1 MEAEMAREARTTPPA
16 RHAPPSSF
24 LTLMTG
30 WVQQGVESFFAT
42 QRVLVD
48 LAMRQNALAMKS
60 FRDMLTDPENSPV
73 AILTELAVE
82 GTSNFIEAQQILLN
96 LAQQENEIIMNG
108 MKERVGGTAVG
119 AAATDL
125 LRRAINNYVD
135 MQQDYLKITKKQA
148 INWLDAVKDGK
159 GYDGKHMV
167 ELAREGMETFVE
179 SQKKFLDII
188 MDETNRATG
197 GKPRT
202 DKIKKTELS
211 KLAREGVNA
220 FIDAQKKL
228 LDVAG
233 QQMNVNLTSATKT
246 MSMLSPARLM
256 PMANLTGE
264 GVRSFVEAEKALI
277 NSVVKPRTAERAH
290 PKAKA
295 KAAGRRNKAAMAHAA
310 A

>member
-1 MEAEMAREARTTPPA
+1 MPREVRT
-16 RHAPPSSF
+16 APPSSF

-48 LAMRQNALAMKS
+48 LAIRQNALAMKS

-96 LAQQENEIIMNG
+96 LAHQENDIIMNG
-108 MKERVGGTAVG
+108 VKERVGGTAVG
-119 AAATDL
+119 MAATDL
-125 LRRAINNYVD
+125 LRRSINNYVEL
-135 MQQDYLKITKKQA
+135 QQEYLNITKKQA
-148 INWLDAVKDGK
+148 INWLDAMSEGK
-159 GYDGKHMV
+159 GYDGAHLVAVAK
-167 ELAREGMETFVE
+167 EGMEAFVH

-188 MDETNRATG
+188 LDETNKATG

-202 DKIKKTELS
+202 DKMKKTEVS
-211 KLAREGVNA
+211 KLAREGVSA

-233 QQMNVNLTSATKT
+233 QQMNVNLSSANKT
-246 MSMLSPARLM
+246 MSMLNPARLM
-256 PMANLTGE
+256 PMASLTGE
-264 GVRSFVEAEKALI
+264 GVRSFVEAEKAI
-277 NSVVKPRTAERAH
+277 IDSVVKPKKMAEKPRPRPKVKPRARRT
-290 PKAKA
+290 
-295 KAAGRRNKAAMAHAA
+295 KAAAAAAMA
-310 A
+310 

>member
-1 MEAEMAREARTTPPA
+1 MPRETRTTPP
-16 RHAPPSSF
+16 SSL

-60 FRDMLTDPENSPV
+60 FRDMLTDPDNSPV

-96 LAQQENEIIMNG
+96 LAQQENEIIMEG
-108 MKERVGGTAVG
+108 VKERVGGTAVG
-119 AAATDL
+119 MAATDL
-125 LRRAINNYVD
+125 LRRAVNNYVD
-135 MQQDYLKITKKQA
+135 MQQEYLKITKKQA

-159 GYDGKHMV
+159 GYDSSHMV
-167 ELAREGMETFVE
+167 ELAKEGMEAFVRA
-179 SQKKFLDII
+179 QKKFLDIVV
-188 MDETNRATG
+188 DETNKATG

-202 DKIKKTELS
+202 DKLKKTELS
-211 KLAREGVNA
+211 KLAREGVSA

-233 QQMNVNLTSATKT
+233 QQMNVNLSSANKT
-246 MSMLSPARLM
+246 MQMLNPARLI

-264 GVRSFVEAEKALI
+264 GVRSFVEAEKAI
-277 NSVVKPRTAERAH
+277 IESVVKPKMAEKPRPRTKVKPRS
-290 PKAKA
+290 
-295 KAAGRRNKAAMAHAA
+295 RRNKAAMAATAA
-310 A
+310 

>member
-1 MEAEMAREARTTPPA
+1 MPREART
-16 RHAPPSSF
+16 APPSSF

-60 FRDMLTDPENSPV
+60 FRDMLTDPDNSPV

-96 LAQQENEIIMNG
+96 LAQQENDIILTG
-108 MKERVGGTAVG
+108 VKERVGGTAVG
-119 AAATDL
+119 TAATDL

-148 INWLDAVKDGK
+148 ISWLDAVREGK
-159 GYDGKHMV
+159 GYDGSHMV
-167 ELAREGMETFVE
+167 ELAKEGMEAFVR
-179 SQKKFLDII
+179 SQKKFLDIVV
-188 MDETNRATG
+188 DETNKATG
-197 GKPRT
+197 GKPRV
-202 DKIKKTELS
+202 DKMKKTELS
-211 KLAREGVNA
+211 KLAREGVAA

-233 QQMNVNLTSATKT
+233 QQMNVNLLSANKT
-246 MSMLSPARLM
+246 MQMLNPGRLM

-264 GVRSFVEAEKALI
+264 GVRSFVEAEKAI
-277 NSVVKPRTAERAH
+277 IESVVKPKMTEKAH
-290 PKAKA
+290 PRAKA
-295 KAAGRRNKAAMAHAA
+295 KGRTRRNRAAMAATAA
-310 A
+310 

>member
-1 MEAEMAREARTTPPA
+1 MATKAKTTPPA
-16 RHAPPSSF
+16 RHAPPSS
-24 LTLMTG
+24 LLSLMTG

-82 GTSNFIEAQQILLN
+82 GTSNFIEAQEILLN

-108 MKERVGGTAVG
+108 VKERVGTNVGT
-119 AAATDL
+119 AATDL

-135 MQQDYLKITKKQA
+135 MQQEYLKITKKQA
-148 INWLDAVKDGK
+148 ISWLDAVKDGK
-159 GYDGKHMV
+159 GYDGSHMV
-167 ELAREGMETFVE
+167 QLAREGMETFVH

-188 MDETNRATG
+188 MDETNKATSS

-202 DKIKKTELS
+202 DKTKKTEIS

-233 QQMNVNLTSATKT
+233 QQMNVNLKSATKT
-246 MSMLSPARLM
+246 ATMLSPTRLL

-277 NSVVKPRTAERAH
+277 ESVVKPRTGEKPH
-290 PKAKA
+290 PKPRAKT
-295 KAAGRRNKAAMAHAA
+295 AARRNKAAMAHAA

>member
-1 MEAEMAREARTTPPA
+1 
-16 RHAPPSSF
+16 
-24 LTLMTG
+24 MTG

-96 LAQQENEIIMNG
+96 LAQQENDIIMNG
-108 MKERVGGTAVG
+108 VKERVGGTAVG
-119 AAATDL
+119 MAATDL
-125 LRRAINNYVD
+125 LRRAIDNYVEL
-135 MQQDYLKITKKQA
+135 QQEYLKITKKQA
-148 INWLDAVKDGK
+148 ISWLDAMSEGK
-159 GYDGKHMV
+159 GYDGAHLVAVAK
-167 ELAREGMETFVE
+167 EGMEAFVH

-188 MDETNRATG
+188 VDETNKATG

-202 DKIKKTELS
+202 DKLKKTEVS
-211 KLAREGVNA
+211 KLAREGVSA

-233 QQMNVNLTSATKT
+233 QQMNVNLSSANKT
-246 MSMLSPARLM
+246 MSMLNPARLM
-256 PMANLTGE
+256 PMASLTGE
-264 GVRSFVEAEKALI
+264 GVRSFVEAEKAI
-277 NSVVKPRTAERAH
+277 IESVVKPKKMAEKPRPRPKVKPRARRT
-290 PKAKA
+290 
-295 KAAGRRNKAAMAHAA
+295 KAAAAAAMA
-310 A
+310 

>member
-1 MEAEMAREARTTPPA
+1 
-16 RHAPPSSF
+16 
-24 LTLMTG
+24 MTG

-60 FRDMLTDPENSPV
+60 FRDMLTDPDNSPV

-96 LAQQENEIIMNG
+96 LAQQENDIILNG
-108 MKERVGGTAVG
+108 VKERVGGSSVG
-119 AAATDL
+119 TAATDL

-135 MQQDYLKITKKQA
+135 MQQEYLKITKKQA

-159 GYDGKHMV
+159 GYDGSHMV
-167 ELAREGMETFVE
+167 ELAREGMENFVH

-188 MDETNRATG
+188 LEETNKATS

-202 DKIKKTELS
+202 EKIKKTELS
-211 KLAREGVNA
+211 KLAQNGVTA

-233 QQMNVNLTSATKT
+233 QQMNVNLKSATKS
-246 MSMLSPARLM
+246 MNMLSPARLL
-256 PMANLTGE
+256 PMAHLTGE
-264 GVRSFVEAEKALI
+264 GVRSFVEAEKAMI
-277 NSVVKPRTAERAH
+277 DSVVKPRNGEKPR
-290 PKAKA
+290 PKPRA

>member
-1 MEAEMAREARTTPPA
+1 MAKEAKTATPA
-16 RHAPPSSF
+16 RHAPPSS
-24 LTLMTG
+24 LLSLMTG

-82 GTSNFIEAQQILLN
+82 GTSNFIEAQEILLN

-108 MKERVGGTAVG
+108 VKERVGSNVGT
-119 AAATDL
+119 AATDL

-135 MQQDYLKITKKQA
+135 MQQEYLKITKKQA
-148 INWLDAVKDGK
+148 FNWLDAVKDGK
-159 GYDGKHMV
+159 GYDGSHMV
-167 ELAREGMETFVE
+167 ELAREGMETFVH

-188 MDETNRATG
+188 VDETNKATS
-197 GKPRT
+197 GKART
-202 DKIKKTELS
+202 DKIKKTEIS

-233 QQMNVNLTSATKT
+233 QQMNVNLKSATKSMT
-246 MSMLSPARLM
+246 MMSPARLM

-277 NSVVKPRTAERAH
+277 DSVVKPKNGEKPH
-290 PKAKA
+290 PKPRAKA
-295 KAAGRRNKAAMAHAA
+295 PARRNKAAMAHAA

>member
-1 MEAEMAREARTTPPA
+1 
-16 RHAPPSSF
+16 
-24 LTLMTG
+24 
-30 WVQQGVESFFAT
+30 
-42 QRVLVD
+42 VLVD

-108 MKERVGGTAVG
+108 VKERVGGTAVG
-119 AAATDL
+119 AAATDM

-135 MQQDYLKITKKQA
+135 MQQEYLKITMKQA
-148 INWLDAVKDGK
+148 VNWLDAVKDGK
-159 GYDGKHMV
+159 GYDGSHMV
-167 ELAREGMETFVE
+167 ELARQGMETFVH
-179 SQKKFLDII
+179 SQKKFLDIV
-188 MDETNRATG
+188 MEETNKATS

-202 DKIKKTELS
+202 DKMKKTEIS

-233 QQMNVNLTSATKT
+233 QQMNVNLKSATKT
-246 MSMLSPARLM
+246 MTMLSPTRLL

-277 NSVVKPRTAERAH
+277 DSVVKPRNGEKPRPKPRVKTAA
-290 PKAKA
+290 
-295 KAAGRRNKAAMAHAA
+295 RRNKAAMAHAA